1 MFKGCFLNEGKSF
14 ELQIKSEKESSKK
27 KKKWESKY
35 YVIEKQS
42 WMEKMWWVST
52 ICKTKFV
59 YISKKELKPRP
70 ASGFKTDK

>member
-14 ELQIKSEKESSKK
+14 ELQIKSEKESSK

-59 YISKKELKPRP
+59 YISNKELKPRP